1 MSTRTVNT
9 VRTLGPVRDYPA
21 HVGEPEAQALHR
33 LAARAHEKGIRL
45 IVNQVT
51 NHHFC
56 TSASNRDKL
65 HAVTLLSCD
74 CRGFITH
81 GRCMHFAL
89 VLERYGCLP
98 AIVPDPSPDGGG
110 AALPVPA
117 APIHVNCGVIEDG
130 AYLRRG
136 SALGILDDRQK
147 AALVKL
153 DREAGIVVDV
163 PIAEDV
169 VVSVV
174 AARAPRRRATI
185 RVENPHTVTK
195 PSPVT
200 RGATVSWVEADGVE
214 VDGRMHGVGDQVVYV
229 LNQGRGW
236 TDVGTIQSIYRTTEH
251 GRWKVVIRETGYGR
265 YVADLRAVR
274 SEEVRHVA

>member
-1 MSTRTVNT
+1 MSPTTQT
-9 VRTLGPVRDYPA
+9 QSTTI
-21 HVGEPEAQALHR
+21 ETEAQALHR
-33 LAARAHEKGIRL
+33 LAGPAHEKGVRL

-51 NHHFC
+51 NHHFA
-56 TSASNRDKL
+56 TRASNRDKL

-98 AIVPDPSPDGGG
+98 PIADPDGGG

-117 APIHVNCGVIEDG
+117 A
-130 AYLRRG
+130 
-136 SALGILDDRQK
+136 
-147 AALVKL
+147 
-153 DREAGIVVDV
+153 
-163 PIAEDV
+163 DV

-174 AARAPRRRATI
+174 AAREPRRQATI

-236 TDVGTIQSIYRTTEH
+236 TDVGTIQSIYRTTAH